1 MYAIKANR
9 QQKIA
14 EDEKQ
19 RYIDL
24 GYKIAELKDGKLV
37 FEEVETEE
45 SKELKKLKAE
55 NEALKAELDEYKKV
69 PEEESEKGKK
79 TKGEGK

>member
-9 QQKIA
+9 QQKIT

-37 FEEVETEE
+37 FKEVETEE

-69 PEEESEKGKK
+69 QEESEKGKK